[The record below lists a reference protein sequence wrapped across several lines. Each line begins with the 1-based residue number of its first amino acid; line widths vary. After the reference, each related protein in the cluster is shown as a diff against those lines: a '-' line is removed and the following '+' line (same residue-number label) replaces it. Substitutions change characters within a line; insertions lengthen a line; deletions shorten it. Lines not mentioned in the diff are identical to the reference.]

1 MSKFNKKIKKYM
13 SNKIIA
19 IPEKKILSG
28 NYSINNTIES
38 KTSSF
43 SENLNTFKEN
53 TSIINNDIINN
64 THSQNSQKKEW
75 YSFKN
80 FNFREEWQ
88 KLHPFFRN
96 LIFYLI
102 LISFLLILLN
112 LCQAYM
118 FVKVEIM
125 INNMNEQ
132 IHILQHD
139 IHVMQSKIRELSLDY
154 KKTYVPLL
162 KKFADTNARQDE
174 ALNYLS
180 T

>member
-1 MSKFNKKIKKYM
+1 
-13 SNKIIA
+13 
-19 IPEKKILSG
+19 
-28 NYSINNTIES
+28 
-38 KTSSF
+38 
-43 SENLNTFKEN
+43 
-53 TSIINNDIINN
+53 
-64 THSQNSQKKEW
+64 
-75 YSFKN
+75 
-80 FNFREEWQ
+80 
-88 KLHPFFRN
+88 
-96 LIFYLI
+96 
-102 LISFLLILLN
+102 
-112 LCQAYM
+112 M